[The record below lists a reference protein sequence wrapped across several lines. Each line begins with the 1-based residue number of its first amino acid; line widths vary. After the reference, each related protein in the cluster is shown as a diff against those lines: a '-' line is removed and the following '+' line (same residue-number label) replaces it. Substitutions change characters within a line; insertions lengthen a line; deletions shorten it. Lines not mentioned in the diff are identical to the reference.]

1 MADANRGYEL
11 GRNEKKRCFKM
22 KKQTSLIVYAILF
35 LIILLSPFWLWKFQ
49 PSKELNV
56 LIFDKTVPD
65 QTYREHKGLTW
76 ILNNAKYF
84 KENQKP
90 YEINE
95 DYKGFVPKEG
105 QQYSITS
112 LPNDLRKYDV
122 FYFTDQYGVYDED
135 FNGEN
140 DTGKKS
146 SIIYGG
152 LEAADIDRI
161 EQELLASK
169 GKTFIAEFNT
179 FGSPT
184 PESVRDKIENLL
196 NLEWTGWIG
205 RYFPNLNNKEVPEW
219 VRKQYVEN
227 GGKWNY
233 KGEGFVFVSKNNEIV
248 VVDEKDVT
256 QSGALFN
263 LTKQGKNFT
272 NRELQGEYQYWFDIN
287 SAGSK
292 EEILAEYN
300 LPIKA
305 KKKKELHGLGI
316 PTNFPAIIHHK
327 NAKYNSYYF
336 AGDYADEAEVPAI
349 YQTKG
354 LDLWKKHF
362 GTQDSFYWEVYV
374 PMMKVL
380 LVSGLNQTVKQEQVE
395 IVRNN
400 EIKTNSTTGDT
411 YIQIQKNGKWD
422 DFLIKGVN
430 MGIAKPGYFPGET
443 AISKEE
449 YSRWFKEIGEMN
461 ANAIRIYTL
470 HPPQFYEA
478 FYEYN
483 QVAEKP
489 LFLFHG
495 SWVNEEKL
503 LRNQDAF
510 ASENVEDAKTEIK
523 NLIDIIHGQA
533 DLPKQPGHASGV
545 YKYDISKYVLGI
557 IVGTEWD
564 PYMVS
569 NTNHKHS
576 GIGEYEGK
584 YFKTVGASPFEVWLA
599 KLLDYAAEYETTHY
613 NWQHTMSFTNWV
625 TTDLLEHPS
634 EPLEN
639 EDLVSIDPNHIK
651 AADGFY
657 AGLFASYHIYPYYPD
672 FLNYERKYL
681 EYVDHEGKK
690 NNYAGYIHDLIAVHK
705 MPVLVAEFG
714 VPSSRGLTH
723 KNAYG
728 MNQGFHSEEEQGLI
742 DQRLFTSIVSEGYAG
757 GFIFTWQ
764 DEWFK
769 RTWNTMDFDNPDRR
783 PFWNNPQTNEQHF
796 GLLSFEPGTKDTAI
810 LVDGKRMDWKENN
823 SKQIHLSKEK
833 TRAVNEVRV
842 SSDSGYLYFLLSFM
856 QPVDFADQAVYVLLD
871 TIEGQGQ
878 NNIKLS
884 KNSIVQTD
892 LGVDFLINLLG
903 PKDSNIMVDSY
914 YDTFYYQYAHLLH
927 MVKKESYANQKNNGV
942 FHPIRLALNKE
953 LRIPSTNTLVPFED
967 YETGVLKFGSAN
979 PEDEEFN
986 SLTDVSISSDQQL
999 IEIRIPWQLVN
1010 VKDPSLKE
1018 VMGDVWKSGL
1028 TKSESIEGL
1037 RVAVVTTNQGKV
1049 LESIPRSVNNT
1060 INKADVY
1067 FYTWDEWDTPIYYE
1081 RLKKSYEIIKKTF
1094 GNVGVPN

>member
-1 MADANRGYEL
+1 
-11 GRNEKKRCFKM
+11 M

-35 LIILLSPFWLWKFQ
+35 IIIILSPFWIWRLQ

-112 LPNDLRKYDV
+112 LPNDLINYDV
-122 FYFTDQYGVYDED
+122 FYLTDQYGVYEED
-135 FNGEN
+135 FIGEN
-140 DTGKKS
+140 ETGERS

-152 LEAADIDRI
+152 LESSDIDRI
-161 EQELLASK
+161 EKALLVAK
-169 GKTFIAEFNT
+169 GKTLIAEFNT
-179 FGSPT
+179 FASPT
-184 PESVRDKIENLL
+184 PEPVRNRIANLL

-205 RYFPNLNNKEVPEW
+205 RFFPDLNNNEVPKW
-219 VRKQYVEN
+219 VREQYEVSN
-227 GGKWNY
+227 KKWAFKGK
-233 KGEGFVFVSKNNEIV
+233 GFVFVNKNNEIV
-248 VVDEKDVT
+248 VVDQKNVKNN
-256 QSGALFN
+256 GALFN
-263 LTKQGKNFT
+263 LTNKGESYFK
-272 NRELQGEYQYWFDIN
+272 RELQGKYQYWFDIN
-287 SAGSK
+287 IARSNN
-292 EEILAEYN
+292 EILAEYT
-300 LPIKA
+300 LPITES
-305 KKKKELHGLGI
+305 KKKELKGLGI

-327 NAKYNSYYF
+327 NAKYNAYYF

-374 PMMKVL
+374 PMMKIL
-380 LVSGLNQTVKQEQVE
+380 LASGLNQTVKQEQVE

-400 EIKTNSTTGDT
+400 EIKSNSITGDT

-443 AISKEE
+443 AISKED

-510 ASENVEDAKTEIK
+510 ASENVEDAKVEIK

-533 DLPKQPGHASGV
+533 DLPEQPGHASGI

-569 NTNHKHS
+569 NTNLKHN

-584 YFKTVGASPFEVWLA
+584 YFKTVGARPFEVWLA
-599 KLLDYAAEYETTHY
+599 KLLDFAAEYETTHF

-672 FLNYERKYL
+672 FLNYESKYL
-681 EYVDHEGKK
+681 DYVDYEGQK
-690 NNYAGYIHDLIAVHK
+690 NNYAGYLNELIAAHK

-723 KNAYG
+723 KNAFG

-742 DQRLFTSIVSEGYAG
+742 DQRLFKSIVSEGYAG

-783 PFWNNPQTNEQHF
+783 PFWNNQQTNEQHF
-796 GLLSFEPGTKDTAI
+796 GLLSFEPGNKDTAI
-810 LVDGKRMDWKENN
+810 LVDGKRLDWKENN
-823 SKQIHLSKEK
+823 SKLIYQSKEK
-833 TRAVNEVRV
+833 NETVNEVRI
-842 SSDSGYLYFLLSFM
+842 SSDSGYLYFLLSSR
-856 QPVDFADQAVYVLLD
+856 QPVDFANQAIYVLLD

-884 KNSIVQTD
+884 KDSILQTN

-903 PKDSNIMVDSY
+903 PKDSSIMVDSY
-914 YDTFYYQYAHLLH
+914 YDTFYYQYAHLLQ

-953 LRIPSTNTLVPFED
+953 LTIPSTNTIVPFEG
-967 YETGVLKFGSAN
+967 YETGVLKFGNAN
-979 PEDEEFN
+979 PEHNRFN
-986 SLTDVSISSDQQL
+986 SLTDVSISSDKKI
-999 IEIRIPWQLVN
+999 IEMRVPWQLVN

-1018 VMGDVWKSGL
+1018 VMGDIWKSGL
-1028 TKSESIEGL
+1028 NSNETIEGI
-1037 RVAVVTTNQGKV
+1037 RVAVAAAEQGKV
-1049 LESIPRSVNNT
+1049 MQTIPNHTNN
-1060 INKADVY
+1060 ILQQKDVF
-1067 FYTWDEWDTPIYYE
+1067 FYSWNEWEQPLYYE
-1081 RLKKSYEIIKKTF
+1081 RLKKSYDIIKETYGKTKIEKDKE
-1094 GNVGVPN
+1094 GVED